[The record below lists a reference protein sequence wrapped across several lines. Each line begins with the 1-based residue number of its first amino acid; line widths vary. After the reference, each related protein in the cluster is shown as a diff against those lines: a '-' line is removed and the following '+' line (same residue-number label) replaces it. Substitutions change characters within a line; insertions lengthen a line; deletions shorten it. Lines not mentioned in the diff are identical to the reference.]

1 MASKAS
7 SKNASK
13 SRSRSNSSSSGSLR
27 QYHKKRDFRI
37 TAEPRGKSEPRRRKH
52 ARFVIQKHDASRLHY
67 DFRLEVNG
75 VLKSWAVPKGVPFK
89 KGEKHLAVHVEDH
102 PIEYGEFEGIIPK
115 GQYGGGTVMLW
126 DAGEFEPLGG
136 DPAKDIQEGKLHF
149 ALHGTKLNG
158 EWTLVRLAR
167 SENDEWLLIKSG
179 ADMKPISSRRD
190 NQSSRT
196 GRTMAQIATAK
207 DDQWQS
213 EPDKADNKLPFIA
226 PMKATLVAEPPAR
239 GEWLYELKFDG
250 YRVLALKDNRSVK
263 LLSRNEKDFTARY
276 SEIADAV
283 AQLAV
288 REAILDGE
296 IVALDGKGR
305 PSFQLL
311 QALEIGSARPP
322 LAFYIFDLLRLNG
335 KKLTSHSLAERRKQL
350 RKVLEDAT
358 EPIRFSATIEGD
370 PRRLLEEIRRRGLE
384 GLIGKESKSEYEP
397 GRRSRSW
404 IKLKCIR
411 EQEFVIG
418 GYTPPEG
425 ARKHFGALLVGVYEG
440 KTLRF
445 AGKVGTGFNA
455 AMLRTLHQRMKAIE
469 QEKCPFADL
478 PARTQGRWS
487 QNITPGEMKRCR
499 WVKPEL
505 VCQVRFTEWT
515 DDGKLRHPAFTGLRL
530 DKPAYQVT
538 REKPAQQQP

>member
-1 MASKAS
+1 MVAKAAAT
-7 SKNASK
+7 KTASK
-13 SRSRSNSSSSGSLR
+13 SRSRSKSSSSGSLR
-27 QYHKKRDFRI
+27 EYQQKRNFRA
-37 TAEPRGKSEPRRRKH
+37 TAEPRGSTTRRGRK
-52 ARFVIQKHDASRLHY
+52 RLGFVIQKHEASRLHY

-75 VLKSWAVPKGVPFK
+75 VLKSWAVPKGIPFK

-102 PIEYGEFEGIIPK
+102 PIEYGQFEGIIPK

-136 DPAKDIQEGKLHF
+136 DPADDIDQGKLHF
-149 ALHGTKLNG
+149 ALHGTKLDG

-179 ADMKPISSRRD
+179 SDMKPISSRKD
-190 NQSSRT
+190 NQSFRT

-207 DDQWQS
+207 DEQWQS
-213 EPDKADNKLPFIA
+213 DPDKSGNKLPFIA
-226 PMKATLVAEPPAR
+226 PMKATLVAEPPTR

-250 YRVLALKDNRSVK
+250 YRVVALKSGQSVR
-263 LLSRNEKDFTARY
+263 LMSRNEKEFTARY
-276 SEIADAV
+276 SEITEAV
-283 AQLAV
+283 ADLNV

-296 IVALDGKGR
+296 IVALDREGR

-311 QALEIGSARPP
+311 QALEIGSARPK
-322 LAFYIFDLLRLNG
+322 LAFYLFDLLRLNG
-335 KKLTSHSLAERRKQL
+335 KNLTKRPLIERREHL
-350 RKVLEDAT
+350 HRILDETAD
-358 EPIRFSATIEGD
+358 PIRFSATIKGD
-370 PRRLLEEIRRRGLE
+370 PQRLLDEVRRRGLE
-384 GLIGKESKSEYEP
+384 GLIGKEAHSEYEP

-418 GYTPPEG
+418 GFTPPEG

-440 KTLRF
+440 KSLRF

-455 AMLRTLHQRMKAIE
+455 AMLRTLHQHMKAIE
-469 QEKCPFADL
+469 QSKCPFADL

-487 QNITPGEMKRCR
+487 QNITPREMKLCK

-515 DDGKLRHPAFTGLRL
+515 DDGKLRHPAFIGLRQ
-530 DKPAYQVT
+530 DKLAHQVI
-538 REKPAQQQP
+538 REKPA